1 MSRDRCLKYFPALG
15 KSSAFLDMDWDG
27 NRLVTIGR
35 RTLRPHKRSIVND
48 RLPEAASLTVLGE
61 RMN

>member
-1 MSRDRCLKYFPALG
+1 MSRDRCLKYLPAIG
-15 KSSAFLDMDWDG
+15 KSPAFLDMDWDG

-48 RLPEAASLTVLGE
+48 RLPETTSLTVLGE
-61 RMN
+61 GMN